1 MGAATY
7 LAHGNDQVVAALQHQ
22 FVELHRVLVAVLA
35 ISDFLDELL
44 GYSSDR
50 LDVVAPVVDAEQL
63 GWYAGKH
70 FIALGQ
76 RYRVLQR

>member
-63 GWYAGKH
+63 GRYAGKH
-70 FIALGQ
+70 PVGVGQ
-76 RYRVLQR
+76 RHGVLQR